1 MTERTSTA
9 PREIKALIEDAL
21 YKVNACTALAH
32 ATYETT
38 RQTQVAMQPVH
49 ALITDVST
57 PADKQSKGVAEVN
70 AAVAE
75 SNGLTQQY
83 AAMLEELAAAAQSMR
98 GRTEVMTQA
107 VPIFQG

>member
-1 MTERTSTA
+1 M
-9 PREIKALIEDAL
+9 
-21 YKVNACTALAH
+21 
-32 ATYETT
+32 
-38 RQTQVAMQPVH
+38 
-49 ALITDVST
+49 
-57 PADKQSKGVAEVN
+57 AEVN